1 MTRLIHCDL
10 IAIGALIPWA
20 LIAIPG
26 SQGRNQKAEDLA
38 DLDDT
43 RGPEHRRPRD
53 LMVNL
58 DIPVQVP
65 AKEDFKLLPPP

>member
-1 MTRLIHCDL
+1 MMPEGLST
-10 IAIGALIPWA
+10 
-20 LIAIPG
+20 
-26 SQGRNQKAEDLA
+26 A
-38 DLDDT
+38 DA
-43 RGPEHRRPRD
+43 RD